1 MKNNLTAKDFFDYG
15 KKAILK
21 EAKDFVFTR
30 VILDNEKPAKK
41 DITEYII
48 YSMLMRKNNQEY
60 IPDYIASANV
70 RNFGVFISQ
79 LMSY

>member
-1 MKNNLTAKDFFDYG
+1 MKNNLTTKDFFDYG

-30 VILDNEKPAKK
+30 VILDEEKPAKK
-41 DITEYII
+41 DIVEYII
-48 YSMLMRKNNQEY
+48 YSMLMRKNSERF